1 VQVIGKPSLA
11 GSGMLWINADGAQ
24 LRGCTASDTLIITQ
38 ASDNSG
44 RPTVI
49 ADSHFTFVAP
59 GELTNATVKTPVT
72 FVDTVFDRVGGMK
85 IAGSGAVTFRG
96 STLNAADDAAPI
108 VSSSGHLRFEGSTLR
123 NARIDAARGERQA
136 VEIAGSDVAIKGG
149 TGISRSGGGELHLT
163 LSDSSFRAE
172 GASSHVSLT
181 KGATHYRAVG
191 NRFEGGA
198 LELADGAF
206 GDASSLL
213 HTANVESGVDRT
225 AFPAEGDRVVDTA
238 NLTV

>member
-1 VQVIGKPSLA
+1 MGFA
-11 GSGMLWINADGAQ
+11 GAQ

-72 FVDTVFDRVGGMK
+72 FVDTVLDRVGGMK
-85 IAGSGAVTFRG
+85 ITGSGAVTFRG
-96 STLNAADDAAPI
+96 STLSAADDAAPI

-123 NARIDAARGERQA
+123 NARIEAARAERQT
-136 VEIAGSDVAIKGG
+136 VEIAGSDVSLKAGAG
-149 TGISRSGGGELHLT
+149 VARTGDGELHLT
-163 LSDSSFRAE
+163 LSDSTFRAE
-172 GASSHVSLT
+172 GSASHVSIT

-206 GDASSLL
+206 GASSTLL
-213 HTANVESGVDRT
+213 HTGNVESGVKRT
-225 AFPAEGDRVVDTA
+225 AFPAEGDRVVAAA
-238 NLTV
+238 NLVV

>member
-1 VQVIGKPSLA
+1 
-11 GSGMLWINADGAQ
+11 M
-24 LRGCTASDTLIITQ
+24 ITQ

-72 FVDTVFDRVGGMK
+72 FVDTVLDRVGGMK

-108 VSSSGHLRFEGSTLR
+108 EV
-123 NARIDAARGERQA
+123 
-136 VEIAGSDVAIKGG
+136 AGSDVSIKGG
-149 TGISRSGGGELHLT
+149 TGVSRTGDGELHLT

-172 GASSHVSLT
+172 GSSTHVAVT

-198 LELADGAF
+198 LELADAAF
-206 GDASSLL
+206 GGSSTLL
-213 HTANVESGVDRT
+213 HTGNVESGVTRT

-238 NLTV
+238 NLLV